1 MATGRMSRANN
12 ATGLATTTSAC
23 GNRWL
28 APTRPVCAP
37 DVVTLAPMPTTAS
50 ATIPKQDKTQRS
62 KSAGLGQARSGREV
76 CCLHQPDPVRSLTRL
91 PIAADQLEG
100 HD

>member
-23 GNRWL
+23 GSRWL
-28 APTRPVCAP
+28 ALTRSVCAP
-37 DVVTLAPMPTTAS
+37 DVVALAATPATAS

-62 KSAGLGQARSGREV
+62 RSTGLRMRRS
-76 CCLHQPDPVRSLTRL
+76 S
-91 PIAADQLEG
+91 
-100 HD
+100 